1 MPRPVELRRN
11 ERTVQPAWWRD
22 LGLWARFSIAGI
34 AVAAVLALG
43 LGWYIPNWVGDR
55 FLETQARADQTVLT
69 ALTETEALVVPGMT
83 DFTALDAFV
92 ESALLRRDFV
102 RVKLWAPDGTILYSD
117 DKALIGRKF
126 APNSEFEDLFEP
138 TSHVSDLSDE
148 ENLNERDE
156 FSSGL
161 LETYV
166 PVRAD
171 DGELLAVWEVY
182 HLLDEHDA
190 AVTETRRTVRVAV
203 GAGLGLLAIFLVS
216 VFGGLIAS
224 VQRRRREAE
233 SRSADLSTLLNIV
246 RATAKTLDRNEII
259 AETVRQLYASTG
271 FEWVTLTH
279 TDSDGTASLL
289 ATQGNPCGAGAGAGN
304 SATPCTR
311 VEATTSVA
319 TGSLVIA
326 GCAPAHD
333 DQTAAQA
340 LLQASVEELG
350 VSTHRA
356 DLYEDLE
363 TSRARLQEV
372 MQRLVSAQ
380 ESERQRIVGEIHD
393 GLGQDLHRVLYG
405 IRGCLTG
412 ERAEVVDELHKLE
425 GLVSVSSGKLRRL
438 LQELH
443 PSLIND
449 IGLAASLR
457 SLVGRMRDQYDLRVE
472 LHQADFPEQSEA
484 SRMALFRI
492 AQESLMNI
500 VKHSGSR
507 TARLSVTTDDGHITL
522 EVVDDGIG
530 ISERR
535 GDGLGMWLMRERAEG
550 LGGSFEVVSAAGSTT
565 IRARIPL
572 EESS

>member
-1 MPRPVELRRN
+1 MPRPVQLRRN
-11 ERTVQPAWWRD
+11 ERTVQPSWWRD

-34 AVAAVLALG
+34 AVAGVLALG
-43 LGWYIPNWVGDR
+43 LGWFIPNWVGDR

-69 ALTETEALVVPGMT
+69 ALTETEALVVPGT
-83 DFTALDAFV
+83 SDYGALDAFV
-92 ESALLRRDFV
+92 DSAILQRGFV

-117 DKALIGRKF
+117 DETLVGKK
-126 APNSEFEDLFEP
+126 FEP
-138 TSHVSDLSDE
+138 NEDFENLLQPMSKVSDLSDE
-148 ENLNERDE
+148 ENEFERDE
-156 FSSGL
+156 FSAGL

-166 PVRAD
+166 PVRAE

-182 HLLDEHDA
+182 HLLDEHNA
-190 AVTETRRTVRVAV
+190 AVTETRRTVGIAV
-203 GAGLGLLAIFLVS
+203 GAGLGFLAIFLVS
-216 VFGGLIAS
+216 VFGGLISS

-246 RATAKTLDRNEII
+246 RATAKTLDRDEII
-259 AETVRQLYASTG
+259 AETVRQLYASKG

-279 TDSDGTASLL
+279 TDRDGTASVL
-289 ATQGNPCGAGAGAGN
+289 AAQGNPVGVGAGAGE

-319 TGSLVIA
+319 TGSLVIE
-326 GCAPAHD
+326 GCAHAHG

-363 TSRARLQEV
+363 TSRARLREV

-393 GLGQDLHRVLYG
+393 GLGQDLHRVLFG

-412 ERAEVVDELHKLE
+412 ERSEVVDELHNLE
-425 GLVSVSSGKLRRL
+425 ELVSVSSGKLRRL

-443 PSLIND
+443 PSMIND

-457 SLVGRMRDQYDLRVE
+457 SLVERMRDQYDLRVE

-484 SRMALFRI
+484 TLMALFRI
-492 AQESLMNI
+492 AQEALMNI
-500 VKHSGSR
+500 VKHAGTR
-507 TARLSVTTDDGHITL
+507 MARLSVTTDDGHITL
-522 EVVDDGIG
+522 EVEDDGIG

-535 GDGLGMWLMRERAEG
+535 GEGLGMWLMRERAEG

-572 EESS
+572 EEGS